1 MAAKVRLDK
10 LLVDRGLAPTLEK
23 AAALLLSGTVLM
35 DERLVDKAGLQVNA
49 EVIIRIKGQE
59 EAHPYVSRGG
69 VKLKGALDTL
79 GISVHGLVALDV
91 GASTGGFTDCL
102 LQEGAAKMYALDVG
116 YGQLAWRLRQDKRVI
131 VIERTNIR
139 HFKPERVITDPIE
152 LATIDASF
160 ISLKL
165 VIPRVIPLLSPH
177 GSILALV
184 KPQFEAEKGQVG
196 KNGVVT
202 DPVLHE
208 RILADMGRFC
218 EELGLEVMGQCP
230 SPITGPAGN
239 REFFIFARLGD
250 SSVRPDPI
258 CHLSPGEVPHDR

>member
-1 MAAKVRLDK
+1 MTAKVRLDK

-35 DERLVDKAGLQVNA
+35 DERLVDKAGLQVKPD
-49 EVIIRIKGQE
+49 VVLRLKGKE
-59 EAHPYVSRGG
+59 GEHPYVSRGG
-69 VKLKGALDTL
+69 VKLKGAIDKL
-79 GISVHGLVALDV
+79 GVSIRDLVVLDV

-102 LQEGAAKMYALDVG
+102 LQEGAAKVYALDVG
-116 YGQLAWRLRQDKRVI
+116 YGQLAWKLRQDDRVV

-139 HFKPERVITDPIE
+139 NFKPQGIITEPID

-160 ISLKL
+160 ISLKR
-165 VIPRVIPLLSPH
+165 VIPPVIPLLAPH
-177 GSILALV
+177 GAILALV

-208 RILADMGRFC
+208 QILARMGFFLN
-218 EELGLEVMGQCP
+218 EIGFEVLGQCP
-230 SPITGPAGN
+230 SPIKGPAGN
-239 REFFIFARLGD
+239 REFFMYARLKQ
-250 SSVRPDPI
+250 
-258 CHLSPGEVPHDR
+258 L